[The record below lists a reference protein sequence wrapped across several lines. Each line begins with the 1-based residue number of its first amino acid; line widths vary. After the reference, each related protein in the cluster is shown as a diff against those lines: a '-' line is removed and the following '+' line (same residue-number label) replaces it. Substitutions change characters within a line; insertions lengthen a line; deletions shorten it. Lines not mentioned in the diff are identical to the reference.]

1 MPETVGQPQV
11 ESNTKTRELPP
22 YRVILHNDE
31 VNTFDHVV
39 DSILRLTPLKRE
51 EAVLRTLEAHEKGHS
66 ALLVT
71 HKERAELYCEQF
83 ATRKLTVTCEPV

>member
-1 MPETVGQPQV
+1 MSQATW
-11 ESNTKTRELPP
+11 TRHVNITRWVL
-22 YRVILHNDE
+22 YQSTTLND
-31 VNTFDHVV
+31 T
-39 DSILRLTPLKRE
+39 ILRLTPLKRE
-51 EAVLRTLEAHEKGHS
+51 DALRCTLEAHEKGHS